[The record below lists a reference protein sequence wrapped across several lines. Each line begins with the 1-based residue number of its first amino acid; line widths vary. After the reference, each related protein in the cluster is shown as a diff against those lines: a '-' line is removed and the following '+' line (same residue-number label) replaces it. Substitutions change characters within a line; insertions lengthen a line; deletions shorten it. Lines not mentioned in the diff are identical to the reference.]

1 MIPANFEYHTPASLS
16 EAIELLKKHG
26 DGAKVLSGGH
36 SLVPLM
42 KLRFAAPEHIVD
54 INGIPDLDYVKEEG
68 GQLKIGA
75 LAREADL
82 EFSDVVAAKFPLL
95 QDTARLIAD
104 PQVRNRATVAG
115 NLAHGDPANDQP
127 ATMLALGAEVVIEGS
142 GGERTLAVS
151 ELFVGT
157 LTTAL
162 APDEIIKE
170 VRVPVPPANSG
181 GAYYKIERRV
191 GDFATV
197 AVAAQVTLDG
207 SGNIASAGIGLTNVG
222 PVPIKATAAEAALAG
237 KAPDEAALAEAGR
250 LAAEATDPSSDN
262 RAPAEYKRAMVRE
275 LTIRTLG
282 KAVERAKGDK

>member
-1 MIPANFEYHTPASLS
+1 MIPANFEYHTPGSLS

-26 DGAKVLSGGH
+26 DEAKVLSGGH

-42 KLRFAAPEHIVD
+42 KLRFATPEHIVD

-95 QDTARLIAD
+95 HDTARLIAD

-115 NLAHGDPANDQP
+115 NLAHGDPANDHP
-127 ATMLALGAEVVIEGS
+127 ATMMALGAEVVIEGS
-142 GGERTLAVS
+142 GGERTLPVS
-151 ELFVGT
+151 ELFVDT

-250 LAAEATDPSSDN
+250 LAADASDPSSDT

-282 KAVERAKGDK
+282 KAVERAKGGK